1 MQHPYKGIRLYR
13 LESTSSGVTY
23 AARREFLGKYPD
35 FPPRENEE
43 RRNFSTFLAEFDP
56 NRTESPSNRSEAVK
70 NAKSLRFEC
79 KVAEVTPFWACPF
92 VSGSNQSQRLVSNFS
107 TQIVFCE
114 IVEGPE
120 YCLTFQPPDQID
132 FGLTVAQTLDW
143 LKLWIGSIFGPTQTW
158 ISWIV
163 S

>member
-1 MQHPYKGIRLYR
+1 MLRTLPGESSWGNIRISHPEK
-13 LESTSSGVTY
+13 
-23 AARREFLGKYPD
+23 KKK
-35 FPPRENEE
+35 EE
-43 RRNFSTFLAEFDP
+43 NFSTFLAEFDP

-107 TQIVFCE
+107 SQIVFCK

-120 YCLTFQPPDQID
+120 YCVTFQPPDQID
-132 FGLTVAQTLDW
+132 FGLTVAQNAELAQTLDW
-143 LKLWIGSIFGPTQTW
+143 LNLWIGSIFGSTQTW
-158 ISWIV
+158 ISWIG

>member
-1 MQHPYKGIRLYR
+1 MLRTLPGESSLGKIRLSHS
-13 LESTSSGVTY
+13 EKTK
-23 AARREFLGKYPD
+23 RE
-35 FPPRENEE
+35 E
-43 RRNFSTFLAEFDP
+43 NFSTFLAEFDP

-79 KVAEVTPFWACPF
+79 KVAEVTPIRACPF

-107 TQIVFCE
+107 SQIVFCE

-132 FGLTVAQTLDW
+132 FGLIVAQTLDW
-143 LKLWIGSIFGPTQTW
+143 LKLWIGSIFGSTQTW
-158 ISWIV
+158 ISWTG